1 MGQAQG
7 GLQLPSCLGRAAQGL
22 QHPHSDRTAQKPQ
35 RLAAPIAEGRL
46 LGFQP
51 KIQTLL
57 PGFRSMMETLLRTHR
72 GIILSTRFIFEAD
85 NPDLR
90 CLEVEGVRTGMIL
103 VWKEREPQGP
113 LRQLIRAFPTTEDP
127 PSDPAE
133 RKGPMP
139 ISGIEQPGTIPIARD
154 LRLRRY
160 DIGSGRER
168 AEPSAAA
175 SSAGSQPYEKT
186 EQSWHR
192 RKVLSFLPKSS
203 PRGVCRRGC
212 FFAFYAFCGAGA

>member
-1 MGQAQG
+1 MLGPCLPFFTEGAQLLRQNVQGLLIAPVLMPSPDTAQVQPAARLHAAEIPHHHAEMGQAQG
-7 GLQLPSCLGRAAQGL
+7 GLQLPSCLGLAAQGL

-51 KIQTLL
+51 KIQ
-57 PGFRSMMETLLRTHR
+57 TLLRTHR

-113 LRQLIRAFPTTEDP
+113 LHQLIRAFPTTEDP
-127 PSDPAE
+127 PA
-133 RKGPMP
+133 
-139 ISGIEQPGTIPIARD
+139 
-154 LRLRRY
+154 L
-160 DIGSGRER
+160 
-168 AEPSAAA
+168 
-175 SSAGSQPYEKT
+175 
-186 EQSWHR
+186 
-192 RKVLSFLPKSS
+192 
-203 PRGVCRRGC
+203 
-212 FFAFYAFCGAGA
+212 

>member
-1 MGQAQG
+1 MPSPDTAQVQPAARLHAAEIPHHRAEMGQAQG
-7 GLQLPSCLGRAAQGL
+7 GLQLPSCLGLAAQGL

-72 GIILSTRFIFEAD
+72 GIILSTRFMFEAD
-85 NPDLR
+85 NPELR
-90 CLEVEGVRTGMIL
+90 CLEIQGLRTGMIL

-127 PSDPAE
+127 PA
-133 RKGPMP
+133 
-139 ISGIEQPGTIPIARD
+139 
-154 LRLRRY
+154 L
-160 DIGSGRER
+160 
-168 AEPSAAA
+168 
-175 SSAGSQPYEKT
+175 
-186 EQSWHR
+186 
-192 RKVLSFLPKSS
+192 
-203 PRGVCRRGC
+203 
-212 FFAFYAFCGAGA
+212 